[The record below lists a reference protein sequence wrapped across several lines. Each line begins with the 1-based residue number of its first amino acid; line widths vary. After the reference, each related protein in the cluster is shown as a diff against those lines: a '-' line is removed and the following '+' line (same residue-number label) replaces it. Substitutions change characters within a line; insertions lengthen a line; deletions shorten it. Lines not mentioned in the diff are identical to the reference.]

1 MRLRA
6 LFAASLSALTLAGCA
21 ASKAPPVST
30 NEPSAGPRWT
40 GSLQPVQQRSGA
52 LRVTG
57 QNRSFGTV
65 TLTRS
70 EGRVQ
75 DRLHVTLSV
84 AVPSSTTNSLRWAII
99 PDRCGSGDLP
109 LIGFEQFPLIE
120 IGTNGR
126 GQVEADLPLALLANN
141 SYHVNVYD
149 GGQQLDNVISC
160 ANLKVDDRAANQ

>member
-1 MRLRA
+1 ML
-6 LFAASLSALTLAGCA
+6 AATLSALTLAGCA
-21 ASKAPPVST
+21 ANKAPPVST
-30 NEPSAGPRWT
+30 NEPTVPRWS

-57 QNRSFGTV
+57 QTRSFGTV
-65 TLTRS
+65 SLTTPDSRNP
-70 EGRVQ
+70 

-84 AVPSSTTNSLRWAII
+84 AVPSSTSSSLRWAIV

-126 GQVEADLPLALLANN
+126 GQVEADLPLPMTAN
-141 SYHVNVYD
+141 STYHVNVYD

-160 ANLKVDDRAANQ
+160 ANLKVEDRAATP